1 VDLVELLGLPQAR
14 PGAQGMRL
22 LQVGHVSLTTTRTRW
37 TPLLQTPS

>member
-14 PGAQGMRL
+14 ASASRMRL

-37 TPLLQTPS
+37 TELLQKPS